1 MTNITAAPRKDH
13 PASERAEGATAA
25 PRSNAPMIAP
35 PRLPYHPA
43 LQERLGVGINEWRA
57 LVDAVYPLA
66 KTADSVILALSY
78 CRARKLDPFKKP
90 VHIVPMW
97 NSQLKRMV
105 ETVWPG
111 IGELR
116 TTAFR
121 TGQFA
126 GRDEARYGETK
137 RQTIGNALMEF
148 PEWCQVTVYRMLDGQ
163 RVPFPGPRVYWLES
177 YATAGRDDISPNAM
191 WRRRPFGQID
201 KCAEA
206 AALRAAFPEEV
217 GNEYA
222 AEEMEGKTIDGVV
235 VNEAPRIA
243 APATISGR
251 LAALASSGDNNP
263 AHDPETGEICQS
275 NVPAEQAEQSGAAGP
290 TEGRETA
297 INADPSE
304 GGLTD
309 DTFPGDTPAEAAD
322 DKPQIE
328 RIWGREDS
336 IQIAYDEGVAANKA
350 GLGQRA
356 IPGEYRTAGR
366 ENELAGWK
374 DGWRDEHARKG
385 GNLAGG

>member
-1 MTNITAAPRKDH
+1 MTTTPTKPAERADIALSASRPAAPV
-13 PASERAEGATAA
+13 
-25 PRSNAPMIAP
+25 IAP

-43 LQERLGVGINEWRA
+43 LQERLGVGINAWRA

-66 KTADSVILALSY
+66 KSADSVILALSY

-137 RQTIGNALMEF
+137 RQTIGNAAMEF

-177 YATAGRDDISPNAM
+177 YATAGRDDISPNSM
-191 WRRRPFGQID
+191 WKRRPFGQID

-222 AEEMEGKTIDGVV
+222 AEEMEGKTIDGAVI
-235 VNEAPRIA
+235 PQTPTIA
-243 APATISGR
+243 GPVTINSR
-251 LAALASSGDNNP
+251 LTALASGP
-263 AHDPETGEICQS
+263 AGEPEHDPDTGEIIES
-275 NVPAEQAEQSGAAGP
+275 NAPAGKAEQDGAAEP
-290 TEGRETA
+290 SEGRETA
-297 INADPSE
+297 VNADPSE
-304 GGLTD
+304 GNTFSD
-309 DTFPGDTPAEAAD
+309 DEFPGDPPA
-322 DKPQIE
+322 QS
-328 RIWGREDS
+328 RVWGSEES
-336 IQIAYDEGVAANKA
+336 VQTAYDEGVAANKA

-356 IPGEYRTAGR
+356 IPGEYRSAGM

-374 DGWRDEHARKG
+374 DGWKDEQARKG
-385 GNLAGG
+385 GNLAAG

>member
-1 MTNITAAPRKDH
+1 MSNTQTKPV
-13 PASERAEGATAA
+13 ERAEGSAAA
-25 PRSNAPMIAP
+25 PRSNTPMIAP

-137 RQTIGNALMEF
+137 RQTIGNAPMEF

-222 AEEMEGKTIDGVV
+222 AEEMEGKMIDGVV
-235 VNEAPRIA
+235 VNDAPRIA
-243 APATISGR
+243 GAATISGR
-251 LAALASSGDNNP
+251 LAALASSGPDNS
-263 AHDPETGEICQS
+263 AHDHETGEIFQS
-275 NVPAEQAEQSGAAGP
+275 TAPDEQAEQPGAAGP
-290 TEGRETA
+290 SEGRGTA

-304 GGLTD
+304 GNPTD
-309 DTFPGDTPAEAAD
+309 DAFPGDAPAAD
-322 DKPQIE
+322 AEGVPQNK
-328 RIWGREDS
+328 RVWGGDES
-336 IQIAYDEGVAANKA
+336 IQIAYDEGVAANTA

-356 IPGEYRTAGR
+356 IPGEYRSEGR

-374 DGWRDEHARKG
+374 DGWRDEQARKG

>member
-1 MTNITAAPRKDH
+1 MTTTQPKQNL
-13 PASERAEGATAA
+13 PA
-25 PRSNAPMIAP
+25 IAP

-43 LQERLGVGINEWRA
+43 LEQRLGVGLTEWRA

-66 KTADSVILALSY
+66 KSTESVILALSY
-78 CRARKLDPFKKP
+78 CRARNLDPFKKP

-97 NSQLKRMV
+97 NSQLKKMV

-126 GRDEARYGETK
+126 GRDEAKYGETK
-137 RQTIGNALMEF
+137 RQSVGNITVEF
-148 PEWCQVTVYRMLDGQ
+148 PEWCQVTVHRMLNGQ

-177 YATAGRDDISPNAM
+177 YATAGRDDPSPNAM
-191 WRRRPFGQID
+191 WKRRPFGQID

-235 VNEAPRIA
+235 AAETTRIA
-243 APATISGR
+243 SPSTMASRLSAIAHSASAT
-251 LAALASSGDNNP
+251 
-263 AHDPETGEICQS
+263 AHDPETGEIQQS
-275 NVPAEQAEQSGAAGP
+275 NAPADQAEQSGAAEP
-290 TEGRETA
+290 SEGRSTA
-297 INADPSE
+297 VNADPSE
-304 GGLTD
+304 GNDLQDD
-309 DTFPGDTPAEAAD
+309 DTFPGDKPALSGDAA
-322 DKPQIE
+322 PPAE
-328 RIWGREDS
+328 RIWGSEAS
-336 IQIAYDEGVAANKA
+336 IQTAYDDGVAANAA
-350 GLGQRA
+350 GLGTRA
-356 IPGEYRTAGR
+356 IPGEYREPGR
-366 ENELAGWK
+366 ENELSGWK
-374 DGWRDEHARKG
+374 DGWKDEHARRG